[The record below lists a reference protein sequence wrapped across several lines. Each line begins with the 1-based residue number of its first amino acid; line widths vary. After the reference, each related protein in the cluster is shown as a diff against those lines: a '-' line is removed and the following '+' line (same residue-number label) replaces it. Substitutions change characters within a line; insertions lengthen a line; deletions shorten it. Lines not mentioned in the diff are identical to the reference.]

1 MSDTCVILW
10 RIAGSPNMNIRHTSL
25 NTTNTQAHICACLH
39 LHTHITYIIFA
50 AWFCGGDNAVLRY
63 LPGFWRFFFFFLL
76 GLDLY
81 SKDQWELRMFTPF
94 FCGPQGLALHPSW
107 KNVASEVPGH
117 RAPWVDL
124 LEEHAFK
131 EFGKRAG
138 SCLKNRP

>member
-1 MSDTCVILW
+1 MSDTCSILW
-10 RIAGSPNMNIRHTSL
+10 RIACSPNMNIRHTSL

-39 LHTHITYIIFA
+39 LHTHATYIIFA
-50 AWFCGGDNAVLRY
+50 AWFRGGTMLFLGIFLAS
-63 LPGFWRFFFFFLL
+63 GGFFFLL

-107 KNVASEVPGH
+107 KNVTSEVPGH